1 MKKIDK
7 KTLIILIAT
16 VVLALIAVA
25 TAWRFYDL
33 RRQAVSP
40 TAPKLV
46 PAQEPSSSCTVSF
59 TVGGATGVCPVNP
72 VCCLEPLTTCT
83 NTLQCGAGNICYLG
97 YCVKQTYDSATNIC
111 PGALPRIQPVG
122 SGGEDGGGGAV
133 GAAPAGGTTP
143 PVSPR
148 PSPSPSPSPSASPSP
163 SPRVSPSPSA
173 GTSPQPGSSSPSPSS
188 SQTSQ
193 SPGSSTS
200 APSGTAKTDQAKLPQ
215 AGVNLPTIAIGA
227 GGILILVFGIL
238 LAF

>member
-7 KTLIILIAT
+7 KTLTILIAT

-40 TAPKLV
+40 IAPKLV
-46 PAQEPSSSCTVSF
+46 PAQEPSSSCTASF
-59 TVGGATGVCPVNP
+59 TVGGAAGGCPINP
-72 VCCLEPLTTCT
+72 VCCLEPPTTCT
-83 NTLQCGAGNICYLG
+83 NTLQCGAGNICYFG
-97 YCVKQTYDSATNIC
+97 YCVKQTYDSVTNTC
-111 PGALPRIQPVG
+111 PNALPRIQPVG
-122 SGGEDGGGGAV
+122 SGGEDGGGG
-133 GAAPAGGTTP
+133 GGGTGGTTP
-143 PVSPR
+143 AVSPR
-148 PSPSPSPSPSASPSP
+148 PSPSPSPSPAASPSP

-193 SPGSSTS
+193 PPGSSTS

-227 GGILILVFGIL
+227 GGILILIFGIL

>member
-59 TVGGATGVCPVNP
+59 TIGGTAGICPVNP

-83 NTLQCGAGNICYLG
+83 NTLQCGAGNICYFG
-97 YCVKQTYDSATNIC
+97 YCVKQTYDSAANTC

-122 SGGEDGGGGAV
+122 SGGEDGGGGA
-133 GAAPAGGTTP
+133 GGTGGTTTP
-143 PVSPR
+143 AVSPR
-148 PSPSPSPSPSASPSP
+148 PSPSPSPSSAASPSP

-173 GTSPQPGSSSPSPSS
+173 GTSPSPGSSSTSPSS
-188 SQTSQ
+188 SPTSQ
-193 SPGSSTS
+193 AGSSTS
-200 APSGTAKTDQAKLPQ
+200 APSGTAKTAQAKLPQ
-215 AGVNLPTIAIGA
+215 AGTNLPTIAIGA
-227 GGILILVFGIL
+227 GGILILIFGIL

>member
-40 TAPKLV
+40 IAPKLV

-59 TVGGATGVCPVNP
+59 TVGSAAGGCPINP
-72 VCCLEPLTTCT
+72 VCCLEPPTTCT
-83 NTLQCGAGNICYLG
+83 NTLQCGAGNICYFG
-97 YCVKQTYDSATNIC
+97 YCVKQTYDSVTNTC

-122 SGGEDGGGGAV
+122 SDGKDGG
-133 GAAPAGGTTP
+133 APVGGTTT

-173 GTSPQPGSSSPSPSS
+173 GTSPQPGGSSPSPSS

-193 SPGSSTS
+193 SPESSTS

-215 AGVNLPTIAIGA
+215 AGVDLPTIAIGA

>member
-16 VVLALIAVA
+16 VVLALVAVA

-33 RRQAVSP
+33 RHQAVSP

-83 NTLQCGAGNICYLG
+83 NTLQCGAGNICYSG
-97 YCVKQTYDSATNIC
+97 YCVKQTYDSAANTC
-111 PGALPRIQPVG
+111 PNALPRTQPVG
-122 SGGEDGGGGAV
+122 SGGEDGGGGAGPAGPV
-133 GAAPAGGTTP
+133 GAGTPASPGP
-143 PVSPR
+143 SPSPR
-148 PSPSPSPSPSASPSP
+148 ASPSPSPSPTASPRAGATPSP
-163 SPRVSPSPSA
+163 SPGQAAP
-173 GTSPQPGSSSPSPSS
+173 GT
-188 SQTSQ
+188 
-193 SPGSSTS
+193 STS
-200 APSGTAKTDQAKLPQ
+200 ATSGTSAASATSKATASAASPKSLPE
-215 AGVNLPTIAIGA
+215 AGVSWPTLGVVG
-227 GGILILVFGIL
+227 GGILFLILGIL

>member
-16 VVLALIAVA
+16 VALALVAVA

-33 RRQAVSP
+33 RRQAISP

-59 TVGGATGVCPVNP
+59 TVGGAAGACPVNP
-72 VCCLEPLTTCT
+72 VCCLEPITACT
-83 NTLQCGAGNICYLG
+83 NTLQCGAGYICYFG
-97 YCVKQTYDSATNIC
+97 YCVKQTYDSAANTC
-111 PGALPRIQPVG
+111 PNALPRPQPVG
-122 SGGEDGGGGAV
+122 SGGEDGGGGA
-133 GAAPAGGTTP
+133 GGTGGTTP
-143 PVSPR
+143 AVSPR

-163 SPRVSPSPSA
+163 GVSPSPSA

-200 APSGTAKTDQAKLPQ
+200 APSGTAKTAETQLPQ
-215 AGVNLPTIAIGA
+215 AGAGLPTIAIGA
-227 GGILILVFGIL
+227 GGILILVIGIL

>member
-16 VVLALIAVA
+16 VVLALVAIA

-83 NTLQCGAGNICYLG
+83 NTLQCGAGNICYSG
-97 YCVKQTYDSATNIC
+97 YCVKQTYDSAANTC
-111 PGALPRIQPVG
+111 PNALPRTQPVG
-122 SGGEDGGGGAV
+122 SGGEDGGGGA
-133 GAAPAGGTTP
+133 GGTGGTTP
-143 PVSPR
+143 AVSPR
-148 PSPSPSPSPSASPSP
+148 PSPSPSSSPAASP

-173 GTSPQPGSSSPSPSS
+173 GTSPSPGSSSTSPSS
-188 SQTSQ
+188 SPISQ
-193 SPGSSTS
+193 SGSSTS
-200 APSGTAKTDQAKLPQ
+200 APSGTAKTAQARLPQ
-215 AGVNLPTIAIGA
+215 AGTDLPTIAIGA